1 MMAGLL
7 QACKYVPGAEL
18 LQMDPTDA
26 CDKLRTTLKI
36 LGSFKLQYFTYKDA
50 SAVECPSNPWRFQK
64 SLIFGRLDK
73 FMERCSD
80 MMELQSTCL
89 QVRGTCSSCH

>member
-1 MMAGLL
+1 LVAHSAKHNQTVGVLSLTMTGLL

-26 CDKLRTTLKI
+26 CDKLRMTLKV
-36 LGSFKLQYFTYKDA
+36 LGSFKSQYFTYKAA
-50 SAVECPSNPWRFQK
+50 SAVECPSNPWRFQN

-73 FMERCSD
+73 FMERCY
-80 MMELQSTCL
+80 
-89 QVRGTCSSCH
+89 